1 VWRVHGKVSLGD
13 AGRRARR
20 RDWDTA
26 TRDAIDAMHATTTT
40 TTTTRFTATAG
51 ARAQR
56 REVRDDD
63 ASDRERGATSRRGRP

>member
-26 TRDAIDAMHATTTT
+26 TRDAIDTMHATT

>member
-1 VWRVHGKVSLGD
+1 MDGGEVEAAARAREGD
-13 AGRRARR
+13 AAGEAGRDGDDEGAK
-20 RDWDTA
+20 
-26 TRDAIDAMHATTTT
+26 AMHATTT

>member
-1 VWRVHGKVSLGD
+1 
-13 AGRRARR
+13 
-20 RDWDTA
+20 
-26 TRDAIDAMHATTTT
+26 MHATTTT